1 MDREQKAIINE
12 LEKSINCSL
21 QANNNFIRR
30 LKEEISRLEGICIK
44 HKVPYKQPAK
54 KKTPRKN

>member
-1 MDREQKAIINE
+1 MNREQKVIINE

-21 QANNNFIRR
+21 QANNNFIKR

-44 HKVPYKQPAK
+44 YKVPYKQPPK
-54 KKTPRKN
+54 KKAFRKN